1 MLSRRTVIA
10 GSAALPASLAAA
22 AGQMPLCMHQT
33 TSAGSSFRAS
43 LEGYARAGIRYVE
56 VIPRMVEEFIKQESM
71 ATAKRLL
78 ADLGL
83 KAVSSGGVR
92 GLAEPNAGRA
102 QAVEDLK
109 HTAGLAAELGVD
121 RIVCPC
127 GTAEKF
133 TSADYARGVE
143 NLREAGEIVKPLGV
157 TAMLEF
163 MRGSTFIG
171 TLPTALKMTREA
183 GHSNVRP
190 MLDCYHFWAGLSKF
204 EDLELIRKSEI
215 HHVHFQDVPDIPREQ
230 LDSGTREIPGDG
242 VSPLVRILRTLKEKN
257 YRGPLSVEL
266 FYPGIQNGDPYEMAK
281 RIRAKAEPILREAG
295 VL

>member
-1 MLSRRTVIA
+1 MITRRGLLA
-10 GSAALPASLAAA
+10 ASAAVPAYPSQK
-22 AGQMPLCMHQT
+22 GQMALCMHQT
-33 TSAGSSFRAS
+33 TSAGSSFRDS
-43 LEGYARAGIRYVE
+43 LDGYARAGIRYVE
-56 VIPRMVEEFIKQESM
+56 VIPRMVEEFVKQESV
-71 ATAKRLL
+71 ASAKRLL

-83 KAVSSGGVR
+83 KAVSIGGVR
-92 GLAEPNAGRA
+92 GLAEPHAGRA
-102 QAVEDLK
+102 QALEDLK
-109 HTAGLAAELGVD
+109 HTAALAAELGID
-121 RIVCPC
+121 RMVCPC

-133 TSADYARGVE
+133 ISADYARGVE
-143 NLREAGEIVKPLGV
+143 NLREAGEIVKPLGI

-163 MRGSTFIG
+163 IRGSTFVG

-204 EDLELIRKSEI
+204 EDLDLIREREI

-230 LDSGTREIPGDG
+230 LDNGTREIPGDG
-242 VSPLVRILRTLKEKN
+242 VSPLVRILRKLKEKN

-266 FYPGIQNGDPYEMAK
+266 FYPKIQNADPYEMAK

-295 VL
+295 LL